1 MPLQDSILN
10 QGESKKIYPST
21 NIRLLLGTTEDLGFL
36 NTNDQSMQETCN
48 LGFLMVMA
56 LGVEQWPNEIHI
68 TF

>member
-1 MPLQDSILN
+1 MMPLQDSMN

-21 NIRLLLGTTEDLGFL
+21 NIKLLLGTMKDLGFL
-36 NTNDQSMQETCN
+36 NINDQSMQEIYD
-48 LGFLMVMA
+48 LGFFMVMA